1 MPRHFSKKGDLKKFK
16 RSTKRVRA
24 RKFRTQNLFED
35 IRAEE
40 FLCSV
45 EKKPQ
50 AGFPR
55 IRRPEESEKNLV
67 CSVKHTNE
75 GRKVQVK

>member
-16 RSTKRVRA
+16 RSIKRVRA

-40 FLCSV
+40 FLRSV

-50 AGFPR
+50 AGFLW
-55 IRRPEESEKNLV
+55 IRRPEGSEKDSV
-67 CSVKHTNE
+67 CSFKNTQMRK
-75 GRKVQVK
+75 GRSK